1 MGNPRNVAPTCTYKG
16 NLSIRN
22 TKCLILGKGEGDLVP
37 LWTLF
42 LRNYKGDFG
51 LDLFYDEEKT
61 GFRRV
66 HKEGRCNSLTQRG
79 CIQKEP
85 ARYMKT
91 QAGTGL
97 GSVPSGN
104 SFVFKKTKAIST
116 GPVSGF

>member
-1 MGNPRNVAPTCTYKG
+1 M
-16 NLSIRN
+16 
-22 TKCLILGKGEGDLVP
+22 VP

-61 GFRRV
+61 GFRKV

-79 CIQKEP
+79 YIEKEP
-85 ARYMKT
+85 AQYMKT
-91 QAGTGL
+91 QADTGL

-104 SFVFKKTKAIST
+104 FFVFNKAKAIST